1 MGGSE
6 ASLVVAGRLQA
17 LGLTTKLVTRKFSQN
32 VKTLHLRGWGRLE
45 NLVIENLDE
54 LNHSR
59 IGLVFFGVYPYDLLG
74 AAKRYLPYIPTHVPL
89 IVLCQGAVP
98 PILRK
103 ITAKFPK
110 HQWRLAT
117 HDFEVSNK
125 SEGVYEIVD
134 GTGHLAW
141 GLPQGLS
148 SVPSPRSQPEAW
160 YLPAEEKLLELDRK
174 HFFLPAEHIQQVLR
188 FRWFADTVLE
198 SLSTIRDF
206 PTYGALLDDIP
217 QLRLVAEEAF
227 SLAGLIWYPWD
238 MSFDQA
244 FIELVSVVTRF
255 SSRSS
260 PMRRRA
266 QSNKRTLNSF
276 LAGCAHQYRGFPR
289 LKQLASE
296 IREGAAR

>member
-1 MGGSE
+1 M
-6 ASLVVAGRLQA
+6 
-17 LGLTTKLVTRKFSQN
+17 
-32 VKTLHLRGWGRLE
+32 
-45 NLVIENLDE
+45 
-54 LNHSR
+54 
-59 IGLVFFGVYPYDLLG
+59 
-74 AAKRYLPYIPTHVPL
+74 
-89 IVLCQGAVP
+89 
-98 PILRK
+98 
-103 ITAKFPK
+103 
-110 HQWRLAT
+110 
-117 HDFEVSNK
+117 
-125 SEGVYEIVD
+125 EGVYEIVD

-160 YLPAEEKLLELDRK
+160 YLPAEEKLPPPPPPPRARSEI
-174 HFFLPAEHIQQVLR
+174 FFLACRAHSASSQISLVCRHR
-188 FRWFADTVLE
+188 FRVPFSRFGT
-198 SLSTIRDF
+198 F

-217 QLRLVAEEAF
+217 RGLVAEEAF

-244 FIELVSVVTRF
+244 FIELVGVVTRF

-296 IREGAAR
+296 IREGLHGSSAVILEAAKYCLSLAQVNFQDFLL